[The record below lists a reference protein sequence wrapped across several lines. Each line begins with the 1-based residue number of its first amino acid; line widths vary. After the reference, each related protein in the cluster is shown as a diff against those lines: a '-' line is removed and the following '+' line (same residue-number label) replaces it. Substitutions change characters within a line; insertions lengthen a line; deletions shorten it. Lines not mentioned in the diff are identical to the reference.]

1 MNRKGKPELSVIV
14 PIFNSE
20 LYLEKCVE
28 SILNQ
33 TFENFE
39 VILVDDGSSDRS
51 LDICRKYE
59 QKDKRVRVISK
70 PNGGLIRARKT
81 GLTAAAGRFIGFVD
95 SDDWIEP
102 DMYQELIKYMKEMG
116 CDLVSSGI
124 IRDFEKDEKKSVIV
138 GSL

>member
-81 GLTAAAGRFIGFVD
+81 GLTEIGRASCRERV
-95 SDDWIEP
+95 
-102 DMYQELIKYMKEMG
+102 
-116 CDLVSSGI
+116 
-124 IRDFEKDEKKSVIV
+124 
-138 GSL
+138 